1 MCVKICIKDLNKI
14 IHFISKEDFLLIE
27 QYLIENNLASDK
39 DSVDIIKQRLSN
51 PPVLSPIDFVC
62 EVIYVILASGFSQKT
77 AKKKYFEI
85 TEYLKSLGTNVP
97 DLEML
102 LAIFNNKNKMS
113 AIKKIWINK
122 NDLSRNYYQL
132 QDDKSRM
139 KFLLNLPFIGPIT
152 QNHIARNLGINTV
165 KPDIWIMRLSN
176 AFGYKDYHEMF
187 EEVHKLTNYP
197 IGYIDVILWKACQIG
212 VITINK

>member
-77 AKKKYFEI
+77 AKKKY
-85 TEYLKSLGTNVP
+85 SLG
-97 DLEML
+97 
-102 LAIFNNKNKMS
+102 AISLIELKKQENDTVNAKVSYKQSVYALQIAIS
-113 AIKKIWINK
+113 A
-122 NDLSRNYYQL
+122 YY
-132 QDDKSRM
+132 
-139 KFLLNLPFIGPIT
+139 
-152 QNHIARNLGINTV
+152 
-165 KPDIWIMRLSN
+165 W
-176 AFGYKDYHEMF
+176 
-187 EEVHKLTNYP
+187 
-197 IGYIDVILWKACQIG
+197 
-212 VITINK
+212 TINGLAKAS